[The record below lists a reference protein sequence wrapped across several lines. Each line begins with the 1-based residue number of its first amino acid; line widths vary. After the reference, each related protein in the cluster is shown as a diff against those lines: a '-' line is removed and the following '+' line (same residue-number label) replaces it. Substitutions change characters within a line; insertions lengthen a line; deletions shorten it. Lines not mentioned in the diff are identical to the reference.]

1 MMHTVKRSITRRA
14 FSASVG
20 LGLGALGAARPAV
33 ANAVLSVREMRHQ
46 QVVLQEFDISCAAA
60 ALCTILNY
68 QHGERLTEREI
79 ALGLIDREEYIET
92 PELIRLRQ
100 GFSLLDL
107 KRYVEGRGYE
117 GIGFGRMTYDNVLER
132 APIIVPVDN
141 LGYRHFLVFR
151 GEMGG
156 SVLAADP
163 AYGNRTMS
171 RGQFE
176 RRWLTFPE
184 LGKVGFV
191 VERRDG
197 LIPPNQLTPRP
208 EEFLVLRP

>member
-1 MMHTVKRSITRRA
+1 MRANLTRRRLA
-14 FSASVG
+14 GLAAGAAVVG
-20 LGLGALGAARPAV
+20 LGAPPAAARAV
-33 ANAVLSVREMRHQ
+33 RSLGETRRDR
-46 QVVLQEFDISCAAA
+46 VVLQEFDISCAAA
-60 ALCTILNY
+60 SLATILNY

-79 ALGLIDREEYIET
+79 ALGLIDRPEYIEM

-117 GIGFGRMTYDNVLER
+117 GIGFGRMTYENLLER

-141 LGYRHFLVFR
+141 IGYRHFLVFR
-151 GEMGG
+151 GELGG
-156 SVLAADP
+156 TVLCADP

-171 RGQFE
+171 RGLFE
-176 RRWLTFPE
+176 RRWLEFPE
-184 LGKVGFV
+184 LGRVGFV

-197 LIPPNQLTPRP
+197 LIPPNRLAPRP